1 VFVYVVFPFCF
12 KKIIMCIRSLFFSSF
27 YVKKENRER
36 EMGEVRKQA

>member
-1 VFVYVVFPFCF
+1 LYMWFSLSVL